1 MKKILLIID
10 MQKGFRTERNNH
22 IFEKLKAINFSKY
35 DKIFATKF
43 VNSKKFNSNFANV
56 LKYDFMRKK
65 SDIAIDYVVPKN
77 CELLEKH
84 TYSLPTEFVD
94 ELKKLKAKQIDI
106 CGTDYDSCVLA
117 IGFQLF
123 DAGFV
128 PKFYKDIL
136 GTHSTKSP
144 KFDAIEKIYYKNFG
158 QDCFL

>member
-22 IFEKLKAINFSKY
+22 IFEKLNTIDFSKY

-43 VNSKKFNSNFANV
+43 VNSKKSNDNFANV
-56 LKYDFMRKK
+56 LNNNSMYFGLETEL
-65 SDIAIDYVVPKN
+65 SEVVPKN
-77 CELLEKH
+77 CELVEKH
-84 TYSLPTEFVD
+84 TFSLPAEFVC

-123 DAGFV
+123 DAGFI
-128 PKFYKDIL
+128 PKFYRDIL
-136 GTHSTKSP
+136 GTHSQKSP
-144 KFDAIEKIYYKNFG
+144 EFDAVEKIYLKNFG